1 MQSAQ
6 SRFLNLLAVAPG
18 IVLLGC
24 SPLVRPTPTRI
35 ITPAPAT
42 DTPIASVTPSPTAT
56 PASFLTPTRTT
67 TVTAG
72 TTRVKI
78 FLIALDDNGKSG
90 KKIGCGDSVVGVERV
105 IPATSTPLTAA
116 LNELFSIRGRTYG
129 QSGLY
134 NSLYQSTLKVDGISI
149 ADGKATINLSGKV
162 LLGGVCDD
170 PRFDAQIRETALS
183 FSTVK
188 QAAIFINGI
197 PIEKVISEKGGP

>member
-6 SRFLNLLAVAPG
+6 PRFSILLAVAFG

-35 ITPAPAT
+35 LIPTPAA
-42 DTPIASVTPSPTAT
+42 DTPLPVTSVTPTPSLTA
-56 PASFLTPTRTT
+56 APTRTT
-67 TVTAG
+67 TAGAG

-78 FLIALDDNGKSG
+78 FLIALDDNGRSG

-105 IPATSTPLTAA
+105 ISATSTPLTAA

-134 NSLYQSTLKVDGISI
+134 NSLYQSTLKVDSI
-149 ADGKATINLSGKV
+149 TLADGKATITLSGKV
-162 LLGGVCDD
+162 VLGGVCDD
-170 PRFDAQIRETALS
+170 PRFDAQIRETALQ